1 MVFACGKRNA
11 ATVESGLLR
20 DPRLALRD
28 LEIDLASLVL
38 TVVSKAVHHSA
49 KEYQLLVAPVPL
61 SATL

>member
-1 MVFACGKRNA
+1 MPRPSNLC
-11 ATVESGLLR
+11 LLR